1 MKVEAEDTLGAGSS
15 AQAQTEAPKAP
26 PAKVGAEAQPEEV
39 THRRVLKIALP
50 IVLANATV
58 PILGA
63 VDTGVVGQLGQAAPI
78 GAVGLGAVV
87 LASVYWVF
95 GFLRMGTSGLAAQ
108 ALGAGDRTEMSAILL
123 RGLGIGLLAGLLFV
137 ALQGVLMWGAFQLA
151 PASAEVEALARQYLG
166 IRIWGAPATI
176 MLYAV
181 TGWLIAQERTRAVLL
196 LQLLMNGVNVGLDLW
211 FVLGLGWGVQ
221 GVAAA
226 TLIAE
231 YLGLALGLWLCRTA
245 FTAAVLAGGRLFA
258 RAAWGRMMAVNRDI
272 MIRSVLVQ
280 GSFTTFLFLGAGMG
294 DVTLAANQ
302 VLLQFME
309 ITAYA
314 LDGFAFAAEALIG
327 QAVGARKRGA
337 FRRAASVSGQW
348 GLGFSLILAL
358 AFGLGGGALI
368 DVMTTSEEVRVAARA
383 YLPWMVMAPVIAVA
397 SYMLDGIFIGA
408 TRTAEMRDAMLV
420 SVCLY
425 GVAVLVLLPLWGN
438 HGLWAALMIFNA
450 ARGLTLARLYPRIER
465 AV

>member
-1 MKVEAEDTLGAGSS
+1 MADSS
-15 AQAQTEAPKAP
+15 AI
-26 PAKVGAEAQPEEV
+26 
-39 THRRVLKIALP
+39 THSRVLKIALP
-50 IVLANATV
+50 IVLSNATV

-63 VDTGVVGQLGQAAPI
+63 VDTAVVGQLGLAAPI

-87 LASVYWVF
+87 LASVYWIF

-108 ALGAGDRTEMSAILL
+108 ALGAGDRPEMSAILL
-123 RGLGIGLLAGLLFV
+123 RGLGIGLMAGLAFV
-137 ALQGVLMWGAFQLA
+137 ALQGALIWGAFQLA

-181 TGWLIAQERTRAVLL
+181 TGWLIAQERTRAVLV
-196 LQLLMNGVNVGLDLW
+196 LQFVMNGVNVVLDLW
-211 FVLGLGWGVQ
+211 FVLGLDWGVP
-221 GVAAA
+221 GVAAS
-226 TLIAE
+226 TLVAE
-231 YLGLALGLWLCRTA
+231 YLGLMLGLWLCRKA
-245 FTAAVLAGGRLFA
+245 FVPAAWQEGRLFA
-258 RAAWGRMMAVNRDI
+258 RAAWVRMMAVNRDI

-327 QAVGARKRGA
+327 QAVGARKRRD
-337 FRRAASVSGQW
+337 FRQAAVVSGQW
-348 GLGFSLILAL
+348 GLGFSVILAL
-358 AFGLGGGALI
+358 AFALGGGALI
-368 DVMTTSEEVRVAARA
+368 DVMTTSAEVREAARV
-383 YLPWMVMAPVIAVA
+383 YLPWMVAAPLIAIA
-397 SYMLDGIFIGA
+397 SYMLDGVFIGA
-408 TRTAEMRDAMLV
+408 TRTAEMRNSMMISALV
-420 SVCLY
+420 Y
-425 GVAVLVLLPLWGN
+425 GGALLVLVPLWGN
-438 HGLWAALMIFNA
+438 HGLWLALMIFNM
-450 ARGLTLARLYPRIER
+450 ARGLTLGWLYPKIER